1 MERGARP
8 PEKDQAGVRAPTAGA
23 ADGAA
28 DGGVVAIMDDHM
40 QTMSN
45 SAKLVIGWWGALI
58 RLEKLFANSFAI
70 DKFKA
75 FTGTKRHIEFHV
87 KPLGG

>member
-1 MERGARP
+1 VERGARP

-23 ADGAA
+23 ADG
-28 DGGVVAIMDDHM
+28 GVVAIVDDHM
-40 QTMSN
+40 QTMNN
-45 SAKLVIGWWGALI
+45 SVKLVIGWWGALI

-70 DKFKA
+70 DKFRA